1 MTRARWPAV
10 RLGDVLEPLKTTEAI
25 LTPASE
31 RFATIK
37 LYGKGIVERSITS
50 GKTPRPFT
58 GYRLAAGELVYSRID
73 ARHGA
78 FALVPRALSG
88 CVVSKDFPHFALR
101 AHRLDADYLR
111 FIVTSPT
118 FYRRIAAMSFGAT
131 NRQRMGEDAFLA
143 LQIPLPP
150 IDEQRRIAAL
160 LDQVDE
166 LRAKRRRTLALLED
180 LRAARLQQFLERS
193 KCSEVPF
200 GSFISDLRYGSSSKA
215 ADHGS
220 LVMRIPNVQRGA
232 LWLDEM
238 KRVPLSSDET
248 GTFAL
253 LEGDLLMV
261 RSNGSPD
268 LIGRAA
274 AFTSTRIAGTP
285 LASESVVFASY
296 LLRVRLSPRA
306 LPAYVEAV
314 LASSPLR
321 RSIRAI
327 ARTSAGQYNLNGP
340 AVRNLPI
347 PLPPL
352 ADQQQVVAEL
362 ETISA
367 AEADHRTHLTK
378 LDELFASL
386 QHRAF
391 TGQL

>member
-1 MTRARWPAV
+1 MIRTRSLLDVADVETTSVSPDALERNTAYLGLENLA
-10 RLGDVLEPLKTTEAI
+10 RLGGITRFSTVGQADLASSKFVFTSEHVLLGKLRPLLRKVAYPGRRGVCSTDIYPLRPGPALDGGYLYHFLRTPGVGAWLSQRATGANLPRVSRSVLKDLAI
-25 LTPASE
+25 P
-31 RFATIK
+31 
-37 LYGKGIVERSITS
+37 IV
-50 GKTPRPFT
+50 P
-58 GYRLAAGELVYSRID
+58 L
-73 ARHGA
+73 
-78 FALVPRALSG
+78 
-88 CVVSKDFPHFALR
+88 
-101 AHRLDADYLR
+101 
-111 FIVTSPT
+111 
-118 FYRRIAAMSFGAT
+118 
-131 NRQRMGEDAFLA
+131 ED
-143 LQIPLPP
+143 
-150 IDEQRRIAAL
+150 QRRIAAL

-391 TGQL
+391 TGRL